1 MTKLIDTIAQFLAES
16 EEHLDQLAQ
25 KNQAARQSLT
35 ATTNDSKKETT

>member
-25 KNQAARQSLT
+25 KNQAVRQSLT
-35 ATTNDSKKETT
+35 TTDNEKKETT